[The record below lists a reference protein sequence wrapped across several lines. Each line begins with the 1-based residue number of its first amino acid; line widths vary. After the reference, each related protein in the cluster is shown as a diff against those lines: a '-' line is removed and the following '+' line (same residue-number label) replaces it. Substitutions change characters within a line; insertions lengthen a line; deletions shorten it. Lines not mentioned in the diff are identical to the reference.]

1 MRILI
6 VEDNPL
12 LAFMLEHS
20 LAEAG
25 HEPLGPVPDVES
37 ALPIIDS
44 GEPQLALVDI
54 NLESG
59 SSGLDLAQA
68 LNDRSIPFFYATG
81 QVAMAHRDGIHAL
94 GVIPKPFAPEIIVEL
109 AQAMKQKIDGEA
121 DVVFPDQVEMFGGD
135 GANCN

>member
-6 VEDNPL
+6 VEDNAL
-12 LAFMLEHS
+12 LAFMLEQS

-54 NLESG
+54 NLEGG
-59 SSGLDLAQA
+59 SSGLDLAGA

-81 QVAMAHRDGIHAL
+81 QVAVAHRDGIHAL
-94 GVIPKPFAPEIIVEL
+94 GVIPKPFTPEIIVEL
-109 AQAMKQKIDGEA
+109 AQAMERKIEGEA
-121 DVVFPDQVEMFGGD
+121 GVVFPPQIEMLGED
-135 GANCN
+135 SSPKS